1 MARTKHSGQTIKV
14 LFERIKTALALAIA
28 FIIVSTQSS
37 VLIFSI
43 IISTF
48 MGFVAWEWAGLAGI
62 IKKSSKFSY
71 TIFFIFVVSFLYQE
85 LGLSHNQDQIDKEM
99 SLIILSI
106 GLLFWIIS
114 VFFLYH
120 YPKYFKFWN
129 EKYKLIIMGLLIT
142 IPARNGMIVLKSL
155 NPEGYLLLLIVVL
168 VAVTDIGAYFVGRK
182 FGRLKLAERLS
193 PNKTWEGVYGGAAFC
208 ALVMILL
215 TQMTDLLL
223 PEFNQIDFFSIIFL
237 TLTIIVLSVVG
248 DLLESMLKRNQG
260 VKDSGD
266 ILPGHG
272 GILDRVDGLLAVVP
286 CFSLILLLITK

>member
-1 MARTKHSGQTIKV
+1 
-14 LFERIKTALALAIA
+14 
-28 FIIVSTQSS
+28 
-37 VLIFSI
+37 
-43 IISTF
+43 

-71 TIFFIFVVSFLYQE
+71 TICFIFIVGFLYQE

-120 YPKYFKFWN
+120 YPKYFQVWN

-142 IPARNGMIVLKSL
+142 IPAWNGMIVLKSL

-208 ALVMILL
+208 VLAMILL
-215 TQMTDLLL
+215 APMTDSIL
-223 PEFNQIDFFSIIFL
+223 PEFNQIDSLSIIFL
-237 TLTIIVLSVVG
+237 TLTTVVLSVVG

>member
-1 MARTKHSGQTIKV
+1 
-14 LFERIKTALALAIA
+14 
-28 FIIVSTQSS
+28 
-37 VLIFSI
+37 
-43 IISTF
+43 
-48 MGFVAWEWAGLAGI
+48 MGFVVWEWAGLAGI

-71 TIFFIFVVSFLYQE
+71 TICFIFIISFLYHE
-85 LGLSHNQDQIDKEM
+85 LGLGHNQDQIDKEM

-120 YPKYFKFWN
+120 YPKYFQFWN

-142 IPARNGMIVLKSL
+142 IPAWNGMIVLKVL

-193 PNKTWEGVYGGAAFC
+193 PNKTWEGIYGGAAFC
-208 ALVMILL
+208 ALAVILL
-215 TQMTDLLL
+215 APMTDSIL
-223 PEFNQIDFFSIIFL
+223 PEFNQIDSLSILFL
-237 TLTIIVLSVVG
+237 TLTTIVLSVVG
-248 DLLESMLKRNQG
+248 DLLESMLKRNKG